1 MRETSLNMNRDKAV
15 SIASR
20 INTIVPAKDIVG
32 GSAYAFEQT
41 LFKMIKAGKT
51 EISIDLSS
59 VREIDALG
67 VEILITVRNLIKSQN
82 GSFKIVNISAHL
94 TQLFIKMEIYDFL
107 NVQGHQTVYDSIA
120 VDVLSLPL
128 G

>member
-1 MRETSLNMNRDKAV
+1 MSVYPHIIEPDS
-15 SIASR
+15 
-20 INTIVPAKDIVG
+20 DIVG
-32 GSAYAFEQT
+32 ISAYKFEKKI
-41 LFKMIKAGKT
+41 FAMINAGIT
-51 EISIDLSS
+51 NIRRDLSS
-59 VREIDALG
+59 VRAIDSLG
-67 VEILITVRNLIKSQN
+67 IEVLIAARNSIKLQG